1 MSDKPNGDNKT
12 TGNDSLP
19 YREDVILVKY
29 DGGEMPVPADNTET
43 SIRDHLIGQG
53 HRYVI
58 GAKVEWSDVAYE
70 GYRMRCIEF
79 VKQKG
84 TNG

>member
-1 MSDKPNGDNKT
+1 MSDKRDDQVNGNGD
-12 TGNDSLP
+12 DSLP

-29 DGGEMPVPADNTET
+29 DGGEMPVPSDNTET

-58 GAKVEWSDVAYE
+58 GAKVEWSNVEYE